1 MGHIEGLEVGKMY
14 IFYLDSEIQEQPIL
28 NDSVVPF
35 SEALKAAKEFLVSEG
50 LPDSMEWFEL

>member
-1 MGHIEGLEVGKMY
+1 MY